1 MANQVNYG
9 FENLTD
15 RFAERVSDNLI
26 PVVNTAIAAT
36 MTEHNRQLDAFL
48 ALFADRTT
56 DYTRRYRT
64 PTANR
69 LQPLDENGR
78 ARPIR
83 TAGYYDI
90 AFPMHEAGTAW
101 GQTYQA
107 SLKNTV
113 EDVNN
118 RMSTLLFG
126 DIMWMRDHIFAAL
139 FSNTN
144 WTYTDEEHGALT
156 IKGLA
161 NSDTDTYMIQTGA
174 QSGTVDT
181 HYLAQANAIDDSN
194 DPFAAIRAELLEH
207 PENGGEVIA
216 LIPTGLKASVQA
228 LTGYYP
234 ANDPNINRGPNAARV
249 VGSIGAAV
257 PGVQFGY
264 HDDGVWLVEWPI
276 MPANY
281 IIAVTTAGDRPLA
294 MREDTVSQLRG
305 FNKVADR
312 NDYPY
317 FESQYLRKAGFGAQN
332 RVGAVVQRIGN
343 GSYAIPTGYTS
354 PMA

>member
-1 MANQVNYG
+1 MANQVLYG
-9 FENLTD
+9 FENLSD
-15 RFAERVSDNLI
+15 RFLERVSDSLI
-26 PVVNTAIAAT
+26 PVVNTAIEAT
-36 MTEHNRQLDAFL
+36 LAEHNRQLNTFL
-48 ALFADRTT
+48 ALFADTTT
-56 DYTRRYRT
+56 DYSRRYRT

-113 EDVNN
+113 QDVNN
-118 RMSTLLFG
+118 RMATLLYG
-126 DIMWMRDHIFAAL
+126 DIMWMRDHVFAAL
-139 FSNTN
+139 YNNAN

-156 IKGLA
+156 VKPLA
-161 NSDTDTYMIQTGA
+161 NSDSDTYLIQTGA
-174 QSGTVDT
+174 QSGTTDT

-194 DPFAAIRAELLEH
+194 DPFPAIYTELTEH
-207 PENGGEVIA
+207 PENGGQVIA
-216 LIPTGLKASVQA
+216 FIPSGLKASVQG
-228 LTGYYP
+228 LTSFYTSNN
-234 ANDPNINRGPNAARV
+234 AIVDPGPNAARV
-249 VGSIGAAV
+249 AQTLNAAV
-257 PGVQFGY
+257 PGVQFGV
-264 HDDGVWLVEWPI
+264 HDSGIFLVEWSA

-281 IIAVTTAGDRPLA
+281 IIAVTTQGDRPLA
-294 MREDTVSQLRG
+294 MREDTVPQLRG
-305 FNKVADR
+305 FNKVAER

-332 RVGAVVQRIGN
+332 RVGAVVQRIGS
-343 GSYAIPTGYTS
+343 GSYAIPTGYSS
-354 PMA
+354 PMP